1 MVSPTADDQPG
12 SQPVAYNNEEAT
24 RHFYLEHPSD
34 SRQQGRRQHHIK
46 VLGCKENFSEVMRRA
61 VCQRVRGQ
69 ALSGRCSAAAR
80 GPLGPGDEFVPH
92 VFGDGLGVCDG
103 EEAVLLVRT
112 FQDLRR
118 SLTSEETAQ
127 IRVATEVKTSPL
139 LVRIYPNIGS
149 I

>member
-12 SQPVAYNNEEAT
+12 SESVAYNNEEAT
-24 RHFYLEHPSD
+24 HHSYLEHPSD
-34 SRQQGRRQHHIK
+34 SRQKGTRQHHVK

-61 VCQRVRGQ
+61 ICQRVRGQ
-69 ALSGRCSAAAR
+69 ALSGRCSSAAAR

-103 EEAVLLVRT
+103 EEAVLLMRT

-118 SLTSEETAQ
+118 SLTSEETGQ
-127 IRVATEVKTSPL
+127 IREETEVKRRFYWS
-139 LVRIYPNIGS
+139 VFAQI
-149 I
+149 